1 MTDKEKMMIAKS
13 DMYKLESISK
23 QLIKCYE
30 TRESTILGLY
40 GSGIDYSKE
49 RVQTT
54 PVNMMEEAFARASEI
69 DDAIDR
75 LIDQKRM
82 ILKEIYKLSSDKE
95 CNILIDK
102 YSKLKSYSR
111 IAKEYN
117 KPISTIK
124 SIHNNALIHYFTKCC
139 INS

>member
-30 TRESTILGLY
+30 TRESTILALY

-69 DDAIDR
+69 DDTIDR

-124 SIHNNALIHYFTKCC
+124 SIHNNALIKYFTKCC
-139 INS
+139 INT